1 MSVGPESGRNA
12 MNSGARLAMLDA
24 AELDG
29 MVHTSNIGED
39 GPYVLMAR
47 LELYPN
53 A

>member
-1 MSVGPESGRNA
+1 MSVGPEIGRNA
-12 MNSGARLAMLDA
+12 MNSDTRLAALDA
-24 AELDG
+24 PVVDAEAR
-29 MVHTSNIGED
+29 TSNIGKD

>member
-1 MSVGPESGRNA
+1 MSVAPKPERSADILRCDGVT
-12 MNSGARLAMLDA
+12 LDA
-24 AELDG
+24 KG
-29 MVHTSNIGED
+29 RTSNIGKD

>member
-1 MSVGPESGRNA
+1 MSEAPEIGRNA
-12 MNSGARLAMLDA
+12 TNSHARLAALDA
-24 AELDG
+24 PVVDAG
-29 MVHTSNIGED
+29 VRTSNIGKD

>member
-1 MSVGPESGRNA
+1 MSVGPEIGRNA
-12 MNSGARLAMLDA
+12 MNSGARLAVLDA

-29 MVHTSNIGED
+29 MVRTSNIGKD
-39 GPYVLMAR
+39 GSYVLTAR